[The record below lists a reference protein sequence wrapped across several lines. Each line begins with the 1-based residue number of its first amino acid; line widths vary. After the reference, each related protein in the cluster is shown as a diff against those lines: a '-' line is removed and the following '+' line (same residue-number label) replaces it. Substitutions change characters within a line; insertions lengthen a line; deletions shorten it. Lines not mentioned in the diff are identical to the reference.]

1 MLVNNKMSSCLLPI
15 LQSVLSVGCVGLTR
29 SFPLKHNSIT
39 GTSHHFWEPY
49 ALLGPASESGDSDPP
64 LKVPAHATPAAESS
78 AYSTD
83 KLFSCTECPAVSG
96 KLCLMMQ

>member
-15 LQSVLSVGCVGLTR
+15 LQSVLSVGCVGLTC
-29 SFPLKHNSIT
+29 SFPLRHNSMT
-39 GTSHHFWEPY
+39 GTSHRFWEPY
-49 ALLGPASESGDSDPP
+49 APLGPASENGDSDPP
-64 LKVPAHATPAAESS
+64 LKVPAHVTPAAESS